1 MVQCECCLDDHLPDL
16 PDQSMETDNADIQA
30 SEAPEEEL
38 DLGRILKTTIFG
50 IAVLIGAMIV
60 VTYAFRNEILALGKD
75 FVDHLGPVGVAL
87 GWFLP
92 DAFTLPIPA
101 DAINMLA
108 MTGGMEFWTIV
119 AFSGCGSVV
128 GGSIGFRI
136 GRFVAN
142 RRWFKQFMAKRGG
155 EVDRLMRRY
164 GPLAL
169 MIAVL
174 TPVPYSIACWG
185 AGALNMRFK
194 TFFLISLLR
203 IPRVAFYLVLIDQG
217 VLQVVF

>member
-1 MVQCECCLDDHLPDL
+1 MGTQTTENQHGEV
-16 PDQSMETDNADIQA
+16 
-30 SEAPEEEL
+30 PEEEL
-38 DLGRILKTTIFG
+38 NLGRILRTTIVG
-50 IAVLIGAMIV
+50 IALLIGAMIV
-60 VTYAFRNEILALGKD
+60 VTYAFRSEILALGKD
-75 FVDHLGPVGVAL
+75 FVDVLGPIGVAL

-108 MTGGMEFWTIV
+108 MTGGMDFWTIV
-119 AFSGCGSVV
+119 VFSGGGSVI
-128 GGSIGFRI
+128 GGCIGFRI
-136 GRFVAN
+136 GRYVAN
-142 RRWFKQFMAKRGG
+142 RGWFKRFMKKRGG

-169 MIAVL
+169 VIAVL

-185 AGALNMRFK
+185 SGALNMRFK

-203 IPRVAFYLVLIDQG
+203 IPRVALYLLLIDQG

>member
-1 MVQCECCLDDHLPDL
+1 MHPDDV
-16 PDQSMETDNADIQA
+16 DNKIHA
-30 SEAPEEEL
+30 EPEEEL
-38 DLGRILKTTIFG
+38 DLGRILKTTLMG
-50 IAVLIGAMIV
+50 IALLIVAMTI
-60 VTYAFRNEILALGKD
+60 VTYAFRTQILALGKD
-75 FVDHLGPVGVAL
+75 FVDVLGPWGVAL

-92 DAFTLPIPA
+92 DALTLPIPA

-108 MTGGMEFWTIV
+108 MAGKMKFWTVV
-119 AFSGCGSVV
+119 AFAGAGSVL
-128 GGSIGFRI
+128 GGCIGFRI
-136 GRFVAN
+136 GQFVAN
-142 RRWFKQFMAKRGG
+142 RAWFQRFMERRGG

-169 MIAVL
+169 LIAVL

-185 AGALNMRFK
+185 SGALNMRFK

-203 IPRVAFYLVLIDQG
+203 IPRVAFYLLLIDQG